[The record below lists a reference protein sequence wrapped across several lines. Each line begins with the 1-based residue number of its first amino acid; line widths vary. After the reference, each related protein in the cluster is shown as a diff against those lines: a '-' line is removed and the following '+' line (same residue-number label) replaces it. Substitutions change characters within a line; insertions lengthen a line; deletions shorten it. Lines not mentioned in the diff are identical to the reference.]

1 MVSRHIKKLSNVLP
15 WKCFPTSDYV
25 TLPWWKIALPVRGL
39 SNSLSWKRLLT
50 YISGSTLTGLL
61 YDWVSSSDIWTLKA
75 ICNYISIHF
84 WINSILKSEG
94 FTISWNINL
103 FFFTLVELTFL
114 ETPKTEC
121 CAYFFQVAK
130 LVILDDCVMKNAVFQ
145 IMVCDVSLNVTVLK
159 RTATISMDVETFLQV
174 HIFEF
179 KMR

>member
-1 MVSRHIKKLSNVLP
+1 MY
-15 WKCFPTSDYV
+15 FPKSAFRPRIMSPSHGGR
-25 TLPWWKIALPVRGL
+25 LHCLVRGL
-39 SNSLSWKRLLT
+39 SNSFSWKGLLT
-50 YISGSTLTGLL
+50 YISGSTVSGLL

-75 ICNYISIHF
+75 TCNYISIHF

-103 FFFTLVELTFL
+103 VFFTLVELTFL

-159 RTATISMDVETFLQV
+159 RTATISMDVVTGF
-174 HIFEF
+174 FF
-179 KMR
+179 KFWPLLLRS